1 MNFFNIEN
9 LKFLY
14 ILYRNSII
22 KKEIYIINLKSN
34 TKLIIAK
41 FLVLVS
47 AVRVTNNKRKLVD
60 YICE

>member
-47 AVRVTNNKRKLVD
+47 AASVTNNKRKLVD